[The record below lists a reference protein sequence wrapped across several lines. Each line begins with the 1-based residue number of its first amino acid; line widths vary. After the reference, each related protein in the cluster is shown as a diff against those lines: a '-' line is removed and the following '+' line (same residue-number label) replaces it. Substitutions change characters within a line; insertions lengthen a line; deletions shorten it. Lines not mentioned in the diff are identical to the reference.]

1 MIALSEFS
9 CPVDDGVVLHGAQSR
24 GGGGE
29 PLVLLHGYSD
39 SWRSYLPLMRELP
52 SSMRLVALSQRGH
65 GDSSKPTAAYGTE
78 VMARD
83 LARVMDHL
91 GIARAVVVGH
101 SMGSLVAQRFAQ
113 DHADRVSRLVLIG
126 AFASL
131 KGNPGAEALWRDA
144 ISTMT
149 DPVPPAFARDFQSSC
164 LARPVPEEFLSEVV
178 AESLKLPAHVWRN
191 ALEAVMN
198 EDRSHLLGRIVAPTT
213 IIWGDRDAFCGKAEQ
228 ERLAR
233 SIPGAR
239 LLVYEGTGHAPH
251 WEEPARAAADLV
263 ATVSVSGT
271 SRAAA

>member
-9 CPVDDGVVLHGAQSR
+9 CPVDDGVVLRGAQSR
-24 GGGGE
+24 GGDGE

-52 SSMRLVALSQRGH
+52 PSMRLVALSLRGH

-78 VMARD
+78 IMARD
-83 LARVMDHL
+83 VARAMDHL
-91 GIARAVVVGH
+91 GLSRAVVVGH

-113 DHADRVSRLVLIG
+113 DHAGRVSRLVLIG

-149 DPVPPAFARDFQSSC
+149 DPVPPAFAREFQSSC
-164 LARPVPEEFLSEVV
+164 LARPVPDEFLSEVV
-178 AESLKLPAHVWRN
+178 AESLKLPAHVWRS
-191 ALEAVMN
+191 ALEAVMT
-198 EDRSHLLGRIVAPTT
+198 EDRSNLLGRIAAPTT

-233 SIPGAR
+233 SIPDAR
-239 LLVYEGTGHAPH
+239 LVVYEGTGHAPH

-263 ATVSVSGT
+263 ATVSVSGAA
-271 SRAAA
+271 RAAA

>member
-1 MIALSEFS
+1 MMALSEFS

>member
-65 GDSSKPTAAYGTE
+65 GDSSKPTTAYGTE

>member
-65 GDSSKPTAAYGTE
+65 GDSSKPTTAYGTE

-83 LARVMDHL
+83 LARAMDHL

>member
-164 LARPVPEEFLSEVV
+164 RCRRNSCRRLSRRASSSRRMSGGMPSRPS
-178 AESLKLPAHVWRN
+178 
-191 ALEAVMN
+191 
-198 EDRSHLLGRIVAPTT
+198 
-213 IIWGDRDAFCGKAEQ
+213 
-228 ERLAR
+228 
-233 SIPGAR
+233 
-239 LLVYEGTGHAPH
+239 
-251 WEEPARAAADLV
+251 
-263 ATVSVSGT
+263 
-271 SRAAA
+271 